1 MYFISVGISMFG
13 MNRTLNHTGT
23 SIYKAV
29 LLCAFAYIIAG
40 GVAAGVGF
48 SLNGNHPL
56 LIAGISDIA
65 ATGVVFFFSV
75 LLNNS
80 SVYDPYWS
88 IAPIPIA
95 LYFAVKAAPGRTDVV
110 RLSVVFIL
118 VCVWGGRLTYNW
130 LRGWKGLAHEDWRYV
145 NIRKRTRRAYWP
157 ASFLAIHTIPTI
169 AVFLGCLSLFA
180 ALSRGVN
187 KFGALDIIA
196 AAVTS
201 AAILVEALAD
211 RQLRRFKLAQK
222 DPSKVLSTGIW
233 ACTRHPT
240 YFGEILFW
248 WGLFLFS
255 VSAAPAL
262 WWVALGPASI
272 TMLFVF
278 ISIPMMEKHM
288 KERRPGYDDYR
299 AGTSVLIPWFTHR
312 QGEKTADKL

>member
-1 MYFISVGISMFG
+1 MDRS
-13 MNRTLNHTGT
+13 LNLTGT
-23 SIYKAV
+23 SILKSII
-29 LLCAFAYIIAG
+29 LCALAYIIAG
-40 GVAAGVGF
+40 GVAIGVGF
-48 SLNGNHPL
+48 SLSGRHPV

-65 ATGVVFFFSV
+65 ATVIVFFFSM

-95 LYFAVKAAPGRTDVV
+95 LYFAVQAAPGRTDAV

-130 LRGWKGLAHEDWRYV
+130 LRGWRGLSHEDWRYV
-145 NIRKRTRRAYWP
+145 NIRNKTGRAYWP
-157 ASFLAIHTIPTI
+157 ASFAVIHTIPTI

-180 ALSRGVN
+180 SLSRGVN
-187 KFGALDIIA
+187 NFGALDFIA

-201 AAILVEALAD
+201 AAIWVEARAD
-211 RQLRRFKLAQK
+211 LQLRRFKLSQK
-222 DPSKVLSTGIW
+222 DSGKVLSTGIW
-233 ACTRHPT
+233 AYTRHPN

-255 VSAAPAL
+255 VSASPAL
-262 WWVALGPASI
+262 WWVALGPAAI

-278 ISIPMMEKHM
+278 IIIPMMEKHM
-288 KERRPGYDDYR
+288 KERRLGYDDYR
-299 AGTSVLIPWFTHR
+299 GRTSVLIPWFTR
-312 QGEKTADKL
+312 RPGKQAG